1 MSPIELRRLLELA
14 AKAAGYTTQHPW
26 NDQRMLM
33 QPPVPALLVFKNG
46 QLLTTLWN
54 PAEDDGAA
62 LRLAVV
68 LGLFNDDDFI
78 SEIRAIWAYP
88 SQDQQGDVRRIILR
102 AAASIGEK
110 S

>member
-33 QPPVPALLVFKNG
+33 RPPVPGLLVLKNG

-54 PAEDDGAA
+54 PAEDDGEA

-78 SEIRAIWAYP
+78 SEIRAIWEYP
-88 SQDQQGDVRRIILR
+88 SQDQGEDVRKIILR
-102 AAASIGEK
+102 YAVAIGEPA
-110 S
+110 